1 MCVPHPVFPPPPSP
15 RACKTAPMAK
25 TPSIEQLLASG
36 SAEWNRARKTGKVGT
51 SHTGAT
57 FAQLFSAN
65 ADLSALELV
74 GSEWEKCDLTKV
86 SFRETD
92 LSNAYFHGGRLQDCD
107 FRGANLEGATF
118 ERMKI
123 LRCDFT
129 GARGLDEMEMEEVDL
144 DRVTGLNGEAA
155 PPPPPPPAHGATS
168 FTREQRLQAEETA
181 HQAAEEAVQNL
192 PPFRPQDS
200 AGTLLFRGLGTL
212 RAPPIWVLDV
222 PELRPPLGAQTT
234 PGTSIESLYRE
245 TVRARLE
252 GRSIIADA
260 EAARR
265 AQKALQLGSKE
276 APQAAMY
283 LKEISVDPEFR
294 FSAARA
300 LGDALR
306 AEVDVDDPTGAVDPR
321 ICGALLFLQL
331 PHEGAEHLGEVRRRL
346 AAAQLFTSLL
356 EAGFTPE
363 HNWEEALES
372 QDAAMDLA
380 QMATNGDR
388 AALSEAFAAF
398 ASLPEEARLR
408 RLAYLAESAWNLE
421 QLSRLPPSV
430 EPRWLTGPEARVCDE
445 REMRVVQALSA
456 QDIPKKIPQLALAEL
471 GVPEGQV
478 PEDSDDDLF
487 VNVQCDVCGKQKL
500 IVQSPDA

>member
-1 MCVPHPVFPPPPSP
+1 
-15 RACKTAPMAK
+15 MAK

-36 SAEWNRARKTGKVGT
+36 SAEWNRARKAGKVGT
-51 SHTGAT
+51 DHTGAT

-129 GARGLDEMEMEEVDL
+129 GARGLEEMEFEEVDL

-155 PPPPPPPAHGATS
+155 PPPPPPPTHGVTS
-168 FTREQRLQAEETA
+168 FTREQRLHAEESA
-181 HQAAEEAVQNL
+181 HQAHEEAVQNL

-200 AGTLLFRGLGTL
+200 AGTLLFRGLSGL
-212 RAPPIWVLDV
+212 RATPTWVLDV

-234 PGTSIESLYRE
+234 PGTSLESLYRE
-245 TVRARLE
+245 AVRARLE
-252 GRSIIADA
+252 GRTVTPDG
-260 EAARR
+260 EAVKR
-265 AQKALQLGSKE
+265 AQRALQLGSKE
-276 APQAAMY
+276 AAQAAMY
-283 LKEISVDPEFR
+283 LKELGVEAEFR

-306 AEVDVDDPTGAVDPR
+306 AEMDVDDHTGAVDPR
-321 ICGALLFLQL
+321 ICGALLYLQL
-331 PHEGAEHLGEVRRRL
+331 PQEAADHLGEVRRRL
-346 AAAQLFTSLL
+346 AAAQLFSSLL
-356 EAGFTPE
+356 ESGFTPE

-372 QDAAMDLA
+372 QDAAIDLA
-380 QMATNGDR
+380 QLATSGDR
-388 AALSEAFAAF
+388 PALAEAFGAF

-421 QLSRLPPSV
+421 QLTRLPPSV
-430 EPRWLTGPEARVCDE
+430 EPRWLTGPEARECHE
-445 REMRVVQALSA
+445 REMRLVQALGA
-456 QDIPKKIPQLALAEL
+456 ADLPVKVPALARAEL
-471 GVPEGQV
+471 GVPEGEI
-478 PEDSDDDLF
+478 PEDSDGDLF
-487 VNVQCDVCGKQKL
+487 VHVRCDECGKEKL
-500 IVQSPDA
+500 IVQSPE